1 MKMTRNTDLTE
12 NVICTKSR
20 SVIHID
26 WGNFEV
32 EEGKVYKRL
41 VEKDNSSDY
50 SHIRFVWCYMPFSKE
65 DFVTLSEMRDK
76 KITDL
81 GI

>member
-1 MKMTRNTDLTE
+1 MKMTRNTDKVE
-12 NVICTKSR
+12 DVICLKTKSILH
-20 SVIHID
+20 VD

-32 EEGKVYKRL
+32 EEGKSYKRL

-50 SHIRFVWCYMPFSKE
+50 SYIRFVWCYMPFPKE

-76 KITDL
+76 KITGL